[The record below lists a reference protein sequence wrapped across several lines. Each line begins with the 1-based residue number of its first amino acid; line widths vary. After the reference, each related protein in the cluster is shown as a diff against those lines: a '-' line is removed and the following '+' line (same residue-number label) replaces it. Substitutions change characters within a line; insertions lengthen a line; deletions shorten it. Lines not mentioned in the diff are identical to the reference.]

1 MTFIRNTKSIIPFS
15 FQVEPNSN
23 TLSLTNS
30 ITLEDQIGWNNSTR
44 VLTDGAV
51 NNSKTVVLDT
61 IAGIKVG
68 DRIYCKELDNKTII
82 KVASLDSAT
91 NVTLDTNVTLSD
103 NAKLSFTN
111 NHQINLLNASKLV
124 IGNDVFIR
132 GHLEVNSVEE
142 NVVIPIL
149 LDNIITAV

>member
-1 MTFIRNTKSIIPFS
+1 HPST
-15 FQVEPNSN
+15 
-23 TLSLTNS
+23 
-30 ITLEDQIGWNNSTR
+30 TR
-44 VLTDGAV
+44 VLTNGVV

-68 DRIYCKELDNKTII
+68 DRVYCSELGDNSLSPGI

-103 NAKLSFTN
+103 NAKLTFVN
-111 NHQINLLNASKLV
+111 DHDINLLNASKLV

-132 GHLEVNSVEE
+132 GHLEVNSLQD
-142 NVVIPIL
+142 NVVVPIL